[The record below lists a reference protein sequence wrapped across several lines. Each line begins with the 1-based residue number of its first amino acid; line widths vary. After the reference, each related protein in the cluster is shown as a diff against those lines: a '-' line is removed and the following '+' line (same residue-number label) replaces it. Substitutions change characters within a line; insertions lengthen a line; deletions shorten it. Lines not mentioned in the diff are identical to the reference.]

1 MLKSIHIENIALIKK
16 LDIEFTGQFCA
27 FTGETGAG
35 KSIII
40 DSIGLISGSRGSKEL
55 IRNGEQTALV
65 EAIFCDISEQCLKK
79 CENSGVSADEDGLI
93 YITRTLSTDGKSNV
107 RINSKPV
114 PLSLLREISPFLIN
128 IHGQHDNQELLVR
141 DSHRAVLDRCAE
153 NTPLLNEYRTA
164 FDEYCALKREYDS
177 SKIDDTQKLRQIE
190 MLSFQIKDISS
201 LKLKDGEEEQLIS
214 EKKRLTNIEKISR
227 NSKEVYESLYGAGS
241 GFSACDCIDRAI
253 DAITS
258 LSRVTDGMDMYIE
271 KLTSFRSELLD
282 IAETI
287 SDLGGVSDEDP
298 MVTLDK
304 IEERLDDIARAKRKY
319 GSDIAEIL
327 EYYDKACKELEILEN
342 ADKHTEMLM
351 SKLKVS
357 AEKVKTASKKLS
369 DSRKAAADTLKKRVE
384 EEFEYLEMSKTK
396 FMTKFG
402 DKPFSK
408 DGSDDVEFFIQ
419 TNAGEDFSP
428 LCKTASGGELSRIM
442 LAIKNVIA
450 QKDGIDTLI
459 FDEVDTGISGKT
471 SRRIGVKLKEISK
484 YSQVLCVTHSA
495 QIASL
500 AHTHFLVSKH
510 EEDSRT
516 ETTVKPL
523 SSDER
528 IEETARIL
536 AGINITDSARN
547 AARELI
553 QI

>member
-27 FTGETGAG
+27 FTGQTGAG

-40 DSIGLISGSRGSKEL
+40 DSIGLISGARTSKEL
-55 IRNGEQTALV
+55 IRSGEHTALV

-79 CENSGVSADEDGLI
+79 CENVGVSTDEDGLI
-93 YITRTLSTDGKSNV
+93 YITRTLSIDGKSNV
-107 RINSKPV
+107 KINSKPV

-141 DSHRAVLDRCAE
+141 DSHRAVLDRYAE

-164 FDEYCALKREYDS
+164 FDEYCALKREYDN

-201 LKLKDGEEEQLIS
+201 LKLKDGEEEKLIS

-227 NSKEVYESLYGAGS
+227 SSKEVYESLYGAGS
-241 GFSACDCIDRAI
+241 GFSACDSIDKAI

-258 LSRVTDGMDMYIE
+258 LSRVTDGMDEHIE
-271 KLTSFRSELLD
+271 KLTLFRSEILD

-287 SDLGGVSDEDP
+287 SDLGSISDEDP
-298 MVTLDK
+298 TATLDK
-304 IEERLDDIARAKRKY
+304 IEQRLDDIARAKRKY

-327 EYYDKACKELEILEN
+327 EYYDKARKELEILEN
-342 ADKHTEMLM
+342 ADKQAEMLL

-369 DSRKAAADTLKKRVE
+369 DSRKAAAEILKKRVE
-384 EEFEYLEMSKTK
+384 EEFDYLEMSKTK
-396 FMTKFG
+396 FMTKFF

-500 AHTHFLVSKH
+500 SHTHFLVSKH
-510 EEDSRT
+510 EEEGRT

-523 SSDER
+523 SADER

-553 QI
+553 AD